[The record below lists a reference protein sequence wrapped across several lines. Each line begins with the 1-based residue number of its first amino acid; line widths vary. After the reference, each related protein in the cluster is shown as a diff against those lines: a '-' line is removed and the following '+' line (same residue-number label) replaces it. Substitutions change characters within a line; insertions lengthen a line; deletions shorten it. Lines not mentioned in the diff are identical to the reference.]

1 MSALLRQLESRLL
14 AQGLPREHFD
24 EVAVQSERTG
34 LSLFELLQRSQNVDA
49 ALLCRTLSELTGLE
63 ARTEVDLEA
72 VDVDLVRQ
80 LPLGLAREQGL
91 LPLASL
97 EGVVEV
103 AIASPEAVDAADD
116 LRVLFGQPVRLVLL
130 PHNTLRDAI
139 NKAFD
144 KAARTASAVVEE
156 MKEEDDEFSS
166 DLSLEADI
174 LDDPNQAPIIRFVNS
189 LLTQAIKDRA
199 SDIHVEP
206 FEKELAVR
214 FRIDGVLYEVVK
226 PPPRLQ
232 ASIVSRVKIMA
243 GLNIAEKRIPQDG
256 RIRIRMAGREIDLRV
271 STLPVRHGERVVMR
285 ILEKGE
291 VFTLDGVGMEQR
303 DLQEFRDM
311 IRRPHGIILVTGPT
325 GSGKTTTLYSA
336 LSEINAPDLNI
347 LTIEDPVE
355 YELKGIGQTQVNPK
369 IKLTFA
375 SALRAHLRQDPDV
388 IMVGEIRDKETAD
401 NAVQASLTGHLVFS
415 TLHTNDAAG
424 AFTRLIDMGVEPFL
438 VSSSLLMVVAQ
449 RLVRRLCPDCKEPY
463 TPSAAELADIGLKE
477 SDLKGPVYRAKGC
490 PTCINT
496 GYTGRMGIY
505 EMLFVRDNVRQLV
518 MASSD
523 AGTIKRAALSNGMRT
538 LRVDGLDKAL
548 QGHTSFD
555 EVLRVTQEEALELD

>member
-1 MSALLRQLESRLL
+1 
-14 AQGLPREHFD
+14 
-24 EVAVQSERTG
+24 
-34 LSLFELLQRSQNVDA
+34 
-49 ALLCRTLSELTGLE
+49 
-63 ARTEVDLEA
+63 
-72 VDVDLVRQ
+72 
-80 LPLGLAREQGL
+80 
-91 LPLASL
+91 
-97 EGVVEV
+97 
-103 AIASPEAVDAADD
+103 
-116 LRVLFGQPVRLVLL
+116 
-130 PHNTLRDAI
+130 
-139 NKAFD
+139 
-144 KAARTASAVVEE
+144 
-156 MKEEDDEFSS
+156 
-166 DLSLEADI
+166 
-174 LDDPNQAPIIRFVNS
+174 
-189 LLTQAIKDRA
+189 
-199 SDIHVEP
+199 
-206 FEKELAVR
+206 
-214 FRIDGVLYEVVK
+214 
-226 PPPRLQ
+226 LQ

>member
-1 MSALLRQLESRLL
+1 MSALLRQLETRLL
-14 AQGLPREHFD
+14 EKGVLREHFED
-24 EVAVQSERTG
+24 ASLQAERTG
-34 LSLFELLQRSQNVDA
+34 ISLFELLQRSQSIDPK
-49 ALLCRTLSELTGLE
+49 LLCSAIAELTGLE
-63 ARTEVDLEA
+63 SRTSVDLEK
-72 VDVDLVRQ
+72 VDVELVRQ
-80 LPLGLAREQGL
+80 IPLGHAREQGI
-91 LPLASL
+91 LPLC
-97 EGVVEV
+97 EVDGVIEV
-103 AIASPEAVDAADD
+103 ALANPETLAAADD
-116 LRVLFGQPVRLVLL
+116 LRVLFGRPIRPVLL
-130 PHNTLRDAI
+130 PHDALRDAI

-156 MKEEDDEFSS
+156 LQEDEDEFRS
-166 DLSLEADI
+166 DLNLEADI

-199 SDIHVEP
+199 SDIHIEP

-291 VFTLDGVGMEQR
+291 VFTLDGVGMDAR
-303 DLQEFRDM
+303 DLAEFRKM
-311 IRRPHGIILVTGPT
+311 IRCPHGIILVTGPT

-336 LSEINAPDLNI
+336 LSEINSPDLNI

-355 YELKGIGQTQVNPK
+355 YELRGIGQTQVNAK

-401 NAVQASLTGHLVFS
+401 NAIQASLTGHLVFS

-449 RLVRRLCPDCKEPY
+449 RLVRRLCSECREAY
-463 TPSAAELADIGLKE
+463 TPSAAELLDVGVRASELQ
-477 SDLKGPVYRAKGC
+477 GPVYRAKGC
-490 PTCINT
+490 SSCINT
-496 GYTGRMGIY
+496 GYSGRMGIY
-505 EMLFVRDNVRQLV
+505 EILFVRDNVRQLV

-523 AGTIKRAALSNGMRT
+523 AGSIKRAALDNGMRT
-538 LRVDGLDKAL
+538 LRVDGLGKAL

-555 EVLRVTQEEALELD
+555 EVLRVTQEEAAE